1 MENITNPTS
10 ADNLQQFKIQID
22 TELFSKETIN
32 AVVYKYS
39 GNFYIQQA
47 VNNNKIDISFKVK
60 ENVDNISK
68 YVTDEFFNDLIDQQY
83 RYETNK
89 IFGHIRDLI
98 VEEAFKPVNS
108 KK

>member
-1 MENITNPTS
+1 MENITNPML
-10 ADNLQQFKIQID
+10 ADNIQQFEIQVD
-22 TELFSKETIN
+22 TKLFSKETIN

-39 GNFYIQQA
+39 GKFYIQQT
-47 VNNNKIDISFKVK
+47 VNNNIINISFKVK
-60 ENVDNISK
+60 ENADNISK
-68 YVTDEFFNDLIDQQY
+68 YITDEFFNDLIDQQF

>member
-1 MENITNPTS
+1 MENITNPML
-10 ADNLQQFKIQID
+10 ADNIQQFEIQAD

-39 GNFYIQQA
+39 GKFYIQQTI
-47 VNNNKIDISFKVK
+47 NNNIINISFKVK
-60 ENVDNISK
+60 ENADNISK
-68 YVTDEFFNDLIDQQY
+68 YITDEFFNDLIDQQF

>member
-1 MENITNPTS
+1 MENITNTMS
-10 ADNLQQFKIQID
+10 ADNLQQFEVQVD

-39 GNFYIQQA
+39 GKFYIQQTI
-47 VNNNKIDISFKVK
+47 NNNKIDISFKAK
-60 ENVDNISK
+60 ENTDNISQ
-68 YVTDEFFNDLIDQQY
+68 YIIDEFFNDLIDQQF